1 MNILYL
7 GNLDN
12 NNVIKYL
19 NYNFTTKCLDRL
31 ININDIKNVDWI
43 VSYGYKFILK
53 SNIINNSLNPIINLH
68 ISYLPYNKGAH
79 PNYWSF
85 INKTPKGVSIHKIEE
100 GIDTGQIFIQ
110 KRVGYTQNDTLY
122 SFYKKLK
129 FEIEK
134 LFIENFK
141 KIIDGEI
148 TPFIQK
154 GKGSFHRKSELPE
167 NIDWNINVNKL

>member
-68 ISYLPYNKGAH
+68 ISYLPYNRGAH

-85 INKTPKGVSIHKIEE
+85 VDKTPKGVSIHKIDR
-100 GIDTGQIFIQ
+100 GVDTGPIFIQ
-110 KRVGYTQNDTLY
+110 KKVNYTKKDTLN
-122 SFYKKLK
+122 SFYIKLK
-129 FEIEK
+129 IEIER
-134 LFIENFK
+134 LFLDNFK
-141 KIIDGEI
+141 KIILGEI
-148 TPFIQK
+148 KPSVQK
-154 GKGSFHRKSELPE
+154 GKGSFHRKSDLPK
-167 NIDWNINVNKL
+167 NLNWNINVNKL